1 MVMVSKGDI
10 WANLFELLADKYSQ
24 ILLGNDIFIA
34 NPFIGSFSYAVGNLF
49 APPLWQT
56 QAFGVAQNTLS
67 DTIT

>member
-34 NPFIGSFSYAVGNLF
+34 NPFIGSFGYAVGNLF
-49 APPLWQT
+49 APSLW
-56 QAFGVAQNTLS
+56 
-67 DTIT
+67 